1 MKKTYCG
8 LLLLSL
14 IWGCNKNET
23 SKSPAEVIK
32 SDEIIGPIIVAQTTS
47 NIGTKTGYGCNF
59 VQTNIS
65 DNLAKRIVLSHEL
78 VETVIREI
86 DNKDNIENFWSYLTV
101 PTKQN
106 LIYELNINLL
116 NVAKKSDLPFKSV
129 AVFIGELAKS
139 NSFSNSYLVQSKD
152 GFTFKFQVNGEPTRE
167 IYSLDKNCDPKLI
180 NFSTIILPKEIAS
193 ATELSESF
201 ICRSNRDHFELLVF
215 KDSLYF
221 ASRMDI
227 IEIPRKLL
235 VRKETKEEIQLS
247 VHESP
252 EIRLRMKL
260 NKKQFVTSQGRNAFK
275 TKVKIESP
283 TLDLSTVVTCERIVK
298 D

>member
-1 MKKTYCG
+1 MIT
-8 LLLLSL
+8 
-14 IWGCNKNET
+14 GCNQNKT
-23 SKSPAEVIK
+23 STPPAEANK
-32 SDEIIGPIIVAQTTS
+32 SDEIIGPIIIPQTTTTS
-47 NIGTKTGYGCNF
+47 GTKNGYGCNF
-59 VQTNIS
+59 VQTKIHENI
-65 DNLAKRIVLSHEL
+65 AKRIILSHEL
-78 VETVIREI
+78 VETVVREI
-86 DNKDNIENFWSYLTV
+86 DNKDNIEDFWSYLTI

-106 LIYELNINLL
+106 LIYELTINLL
-116 NVAKKSDLPFKSV
+116 NLAKNTELPFRSV
-129 AVFIGELAKS
+129 AVFFGELAKS
-139 NSFSNSYLVQSKD
+139 NSFSNSYLVQGKD
-152 GFTFKFQVNGEPTRE
+152 GLTFKFQVNGEPSRE
-167 IYSLDKNCDPKLI
+167 TYSLEKSCDSKFV

-235 VRKETKEEIQLS
+235 NRKETQDDIQLS
-247 VHESP
+247 IRENP

-275 TKVKIESP
+275 TKVDIESP
-283 TLDLSTVVTCERIVK
+283 TLDLNRVVTCERIIK
-298 D
+298 N